1 MVTLP
6 TSAKSCAPVT
16 RVDSTNWH
24 SIYCLLF
31 PIVTIWVYSAR
42 IPTWFSQRD
51 EIIAEIVQEAVVR
64 TFHRLQRGKQGLLPP
79 VESIKHLSVRIARN
93 YYIDMIRRDSR
104 FLYIERIGEEAPAY
118 GMRATIQEA
127 VDFMEVASENAYI
140 ASLFSILVAEIL
152 NFPPKLRTAIL
163 IDLANR
169 MAFKGEPTL
178 LQQAFLLAGI
188 KLEDYCHQVPI
199 DPVLRS
205 RHMSLVSLAYRKI
218 RGLVSV
224 HEYIKFA

>member
-6 TSAKSCAPVT
+6 TSAKSCETVT
-16 RVDSTNWH
+16 RVDTTNWH

-31 PIVTIWVYSAR
+31 PIVTIWVYSTR

-104 FLYIERIGEEAPAY
+104 FLYIERIGEESPAY
-118 GMRATIQEA
+118 G
-127 VDFMEVASENAYI
+127 
-140 ASLFSILVAEIL
+140 
-152 NFPPKLRTAIL
+152 
-163 IDLANR
+163 
-169 MAFKGEPTL
+169 
-178 LQQAFLLAGI
+178 
-188 KLEDYCHQVPI
+188 
-199 DPVLRS
+199 
-205 RHMSLVSLAYRKI
+205 
-218 RGLVSV
+218 
-224 HEYIKFA
+224 